1 MPPNLQ
7 VFILGCA
14 RSGTSITYY
23 AMREIFGLP
32 GAGESHVMPIFQR
45 ILRDF
50 SAYQRN
56 FADTDHRVLAAS
68 LPPTDFRH
76 HVIEY
81 IRQFYADKYPEG
93 SWVDKTPG
101 AEALVGAPLI
111 RETFPQARLICT
123 KRNGVEV
130 VQSFRA
136 KFSSD
141 FAAACQAWALSMS
154 ALLKA
159 RETNSNILEV
169 DQFDMTNSP
178 DQVAARVSNYLEMP
192 KKRDALAA
200 FLRDKR
206 TDQLSSHDW
215 RRRLTVADTDWS
227 QDERA
232 LFANT
237 SGELMQTFGYSFA

>member
-23 AMREIFGLP
+23 AMREVFGLP
-32 GAGESHVMPIFQR
+32 GTGESHALPIFQR

-56 FADTDHRVLAAS
+56 FADADPHVLAAS
-68 LPPTDFRH
+68 LPPTEFRRH
-76 HVIEY
+76 IIEY
-81 IRQFYADKYPEG
+81 IRQFYAGKYPEG

-111 RETFPQARLICT
+111 RDTFPQAKLICT

-130 VQSFRA
+130 VRSFRA

-141 FAAACQAWALSMS
+141 FASACQAWAHSMC
-154 ALLKA
+154 ALLNV

-178 DQVAARVSNYLEMP
+178 GEVAERVTHYLDTTD
-192 KKRDALAA
+192 KAQALTE
-200 FLRDKR
+200 FFRDKR

-215 RRRLTVADTDWS
+215 RRRLTLADTDWS
-227 QDERA
+227 ADERN
-232 LFANT
+232 LFSST
-237 SGELMQTFGYSFA
+237 CGEFMYKLGYSF